1 MLPTVDLGL
10 SGLSVSPLCF
20 GTGTNG
26 YNGRSNQGDLGVERL
41 ADLLCYGF
49 DRGIRFWDTA
59 DGYGTHP
66 HVASAHQRV
75 RRENVTITTKTTSRQ
90 PREVHADIERFLS
103 ELKTDYLDIVLLH
116 CQTNPDWPEQHQA
129 AMEVLSAFKERG
141 IIRAVGV
148 SCHNF
153 GAFCAA
159 ADCDWVDVVLA
170 RINYAG
176 HAMDDLPEN
185 VAPVIGRM
193 ARAGK
198 GVYAMK
204 VVGGGSDLTRDPRR
218 AIHYSFS
225 VDGVHAMVLGMM
237 DEQQIDENLS
247 YLQETLLPV

>member
-1 MLPTVDLGL
+1 MLQKVDLGL

-41 ADLLCYGF
+41 ADLLCYGYE
-49 DRGIRFWDTA
+49 RGIRFWDTA

-66 HVASAHQRV
+66 HVACAHRRV
-75 RRENVTITTKTTSRQ
+75 GRENVTITTKTTARQ
-90 PREVHADIERFLS
+90 APAVRTDLERFLR
-103 ELKTDYLDIVLLH
+103 ELDTDYLDIVLLH
-116 CQTNPDWPEQHQA
+116 CQTNANWPIEHRA
-129 AMEVLSAFKERG
+129 AMDVLSEYKERG
-141 IIRAVGV
+141 VIRAVGV
-148 SCHNF
+148 SCHDF

-176 HAMDDLPEN
+176 HAMDDTPDN
-185 VAPVIGRM
+185 VAPVIARM
-193 ARAGK
+193 ALSGK

-204 VVGGGSDLTRDPRR
+204 VVGGGSELTNDPRR
-218 AIHYSFS
+218 AIHYSFA

-237 DEQQIDENLS
+237 DEQQVDENLD
-247 YLQETLLPV
+247 YLEEVFALA